1 MIQHQQPPCLALILG
16 HQPMQHLRDSISGI
30 RRMRPWL
37 GTFVDIAAEGAA
49 DCLEPAVEAAFA
61 AIARV
66 HDLMSFHTPE
76 SDVSRINRA
85 GEGEVIDI
93 DPQTYDVL
101 YFARHVADLSGG
113 QFDVT
118 IAPVLVNC
126 GLLPD
131 HGRAVPGKVPYDDL
145 ELLPGCRT
153 RWRSKGAIDLGGI
166 AKGYAVDCAI
176 AALRNAGLESGLVN
190 AGGDMRCF
198 GKPQPIHVRDPGEA
212 ARLIPL
218 GFIDDGAIATSAGYF
233 SPNETEALVDPQRG
247 ACANWE
253 GSISV
258 LASDCMTADALT
270 KVVRLAPERVPALV
284 SEFDAQALVID
295 QEGWRSC
302 GEPRLHQSPWQS

>member
-1 MIQHQQPPCLALILG
+1 
-16 HQPMQHLRDSISGI
+16 
-30 RRMRPWL
+30 MRPWL
-37 GTFVDIAAEGAA
+37 GTFVDIAAEGLAES
-49 DCLEPAVEAAFA
+49 LEPAVEAAFA

-66 HDLMSFHTPE
+66 HDLMSFHAPE

-85 GEGEVIDI
+85 GQGEVITI

-118 IAPVLVNC
+118 IAPVLVDR

-131 HGRAVPGKVPYDDL
+131 HGHPVPHKVSYDDL
-145 ELLPGCRT
+145 DLLPGCRT
-153 RWRSKGAIDLGGI
+153 RWRCKGAVDLGGV

-198 GKPQPIHVRDPGEA
+198 GNPQPIHVRDPGEP

-218 GFIDDGAIATSAGYF
+218 GFIDHCAIATSAGYF
-233 SPNETEALVDPQRG
+233 SAGSADALVDPRRG
-247 ACANWE
+247 ACESWQ

-302 GEPRLHQSPWQS
+302 GEPRLRQSPWPS